1 MNSKTNNSLK
11 IWAVIIVTLI
21 VIAFLA
27 ALWASYTLPASEFPE
42 RQLPAPYNIRGDFE
56 FFYIMQTVISTVNVV
71 LLIFLLT
78 IYIDVYRKTRS
89 EFTIGLIIFSA
100 VFLVRAITANPL
112 FIRVFGFGAF
122 GLGPFALLPDLFEFV
137 ALTVLLYLSIKY

>member
-1 MNSKTNNSLK
+1 MNSKMNNSLK

-27 ALWASYTLPASEFPE
+27 ALWASYTLPSSQFPE
-42 RQLPAPYNIRGDFE
+42 RSLPSHVRGDFE
-56 FFYIMQTVISTVNVV
+56 FFYIAQTVLSTVNVV

-78 IYIDVYRKTRS
+78 IYIDVYRKTGS
-89 EFTIGLIIFSA
+89 QFTIGLIIFSA
-100 VFLVRAITANPL
+100 VFLVRAVTANPL
-112 FIRVFGFGAF
+112 FMRVFGFTAF